1 MNRLTEAIHSKEPVT
16 GYTHD
21 FYRYPA
27 RFSPSFARAI
37 IENFT
42 KPGETVL
49 DPFMGSGTTLV
60 EARAMSRHVIGT
72 DISSLAVFLAQVKTT
87 VLSGKDIECI
97 RAWSKS
103 VSAHLNL
110 RNSCEPSGDET
121 RSYYQRN
128 IRSRST
134 WPIRKTLELA
144 LNRVDQLHTDRQRRF
159 ARCALLRTAQWALDC
174 RKEIPRAYEV
184 RRQLLGYI
192 EQMLAGADKFGDA
205 VRRSEKKFG
214 LGPVSVQCRLRSV
227 IGIETDPLFKTCGP
241 PKLILTSPPYPGVH
255 VLYHRWQVLGR
266 KETPAPFWIAGSLDG
281 HGASFYTFGDRKQQE
296 LTGYFR
302 QAHSAFQSL
311 ASISDPKTVIV
322 QMLAFSEPNWQLAQY
337 LEVMKRAGLVEI
349 KFSELANSSDG
360 RTWREVPHRKWYA
373 TQKGAIGAS
382 SEVVLFHRL
391 S

>member
-1 MNRLTEAIHSKEPVT
+1 MNPLIDAIHSKEVVT

-37 IENFT
+37 IEKFT
-42 KPGETVL
+42 RPGEMVL

-60 EARAMSRHVIGT
+60 EARAASRHAIGT
-72 DISSLAVFLAQVKTT
+72 DISSLAVFLAQVKTALLT
-87 VLSGKDIECI
+87 RNDIESI
-97 RAWSKS
+97 RLWSKS
-103 VSAHLNL
+103 VAAHLNL
-110 RNSCEPSGDET
+110 RNSCEPSHHET

-128 IRSRST
+128 INGRTT

-144 LNRVDQLHTDRQRRF
+144 LGQVGHLHTARQRRF
-159 ARCALLRTAQWALDC
+159 VRCALLRTAQWALDC
-174 RKEIPRAYEV
+174 RKEIPRVHEV
-184 RRQLLGYI
+184 RTQLLGYI
-192 EQMLAGADKFGDA
+192 ELMLTGADKFRDA
-205 VRRSEKKFG
+205 VRRSQKRFA
-214 LGPVSVQCRLRSV
+214 LGPVSVQCRQRSV
-227 IGIETDPLFKTCGP
+227 IGIETDLLFETCAP

-266 KETPAPFWIAGSLDG
+266 KETPAPFWIAGSVDG

-296 LTGYFR
+296 MAGYFR
-302 QAHSAFQSL
+302 RAHDAFQSL
-311 ASISDPKTVIV
+311 ASISGPKTVIV
-322 QMLAFSEPNWQLAQY
+322 QMLAFSEPSWQLAQY
-337 LEVMKRAGLVEI
+337 LEVMKGAGLVEM

-373 TQKGAIGAS
+373 TQKGSSGAS

>member
-1 MNRLTEAIHSKEPVT
+1 MSLLTEAIHSKEPVT

-60 EARAMSRHVIGT
+60 EARATSRHAIGT

-87 VLSGKDIECI
+87 LLSGKDIECI

-110 RNSCEPSGDET
+110 RNSCEPSSDKT

-128 IRSRST
+128 ISGRST

-144 LNRVDQLHTDRQRRF
+144 LNRVNQLHTDRQRKF

-174 RKEIPRAYEV
+174 RTEIPKAHEV

-192 EQMLAGADKFGDA
+192 QQMLAGTDKFGDA
-205 VRRSEKKFG
+205 VRKSDKKFG
-214 LGPVSVQCRLRSV
+214 LGPVSVQCRQQSV
-227 IGIETDPLFKTCGP
+227 IGIETDPLFKMWGP

-266 KETPAPFWIAGSLDG
+266 KETPAPFWIAGSRDG
-281 HGASFYTFGDRKQQE
+281 HGASFYTFGDRNQQE

-302 QAHSAFQSL
+302 QAYDAFQSL
-311 ASISDPKTVIV
+311 ARISGPKTVIV
-322 QMLAFSEPNWQLAQY
+322 QMLAFSEPSWQLEEY
-337 LEVMKRAGLVEI
+337 LDVMKRAGLAEI

-373 TQKGAIGAS
+373 TQKGNIGAS